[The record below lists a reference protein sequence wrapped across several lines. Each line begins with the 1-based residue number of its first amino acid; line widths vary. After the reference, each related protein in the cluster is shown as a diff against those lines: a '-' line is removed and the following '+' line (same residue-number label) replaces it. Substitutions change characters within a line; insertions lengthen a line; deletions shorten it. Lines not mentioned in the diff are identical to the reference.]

1 MDIIVQLTDDK
12 GNINKIKI
20 NEIKFHK
27 MVFLFNALEQ
37 GWSIKK
43 KDNSYYLLKNH
54 EGKKEIFD
62 DAYLSTFMKDTF
74 YINKLLS

>member
-62 DAYLSTFMKDTF
+62 DEYLSTFMKDTF
-74 YINKLLS
+74 DINKLLS

>member
-74 YINKLLS
+74 DINKLLS